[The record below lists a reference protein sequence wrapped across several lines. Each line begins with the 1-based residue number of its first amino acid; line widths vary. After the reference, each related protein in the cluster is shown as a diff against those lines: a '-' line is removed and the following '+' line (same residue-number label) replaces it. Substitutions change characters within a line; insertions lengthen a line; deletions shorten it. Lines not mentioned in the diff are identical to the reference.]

1 MEISS
6 KKRAFASAYEELLER
21 FGVALVIETS
31 SDEYGRYAAP
41 IFKEQG
47 KYCNISYVPA
57 YKEDD
62 RGFTGMGG

>member
-6 KKRAFASAYEELLER
+6 KEKAFASAYEELLER

-31 SDEYGRYAAP
+31 SDEHGRYAVL

-47 KYCNISYVPA
+47 KYCNISYVPE

-62 RGFTGMGG
+62 RGYHGMGG